1 MNDEQALLTK
11 FLAEPQ
17 SPAACLAYAAWL
29 DERRDPRG
37 EYLRLLAGP
46 EESNDASADGRFRRL
61 FHLRRKIDSVW
72 ADQVDRTRIATGGV
86 YQSDPIDGAWHYLRF
101 YPDGSVLSVR
111 STQTP
116 AQAWQR
122 FDQARDD
129 RTFGRGVYKLVGG
142 ELRLSLLQEPP
153 DSMRNAWKV
162 LYDKRLEEDIARDF
176 DFIAADA
183 AIRQHATELAEQ
195 MKHIDYAGAPGRRSL
210 CLNWHRL
217 LDDSRGTMTYL
228 FVEVNP

>member
-1 MNDEQALLTK
+1 MNEDQALLAN

-29 DERRDPRG
+29 EERRDPRG
-37 EYLRLLAGP
+37 EYLRLLASLQ
-46 EESNDASADGRFRRL
+46 ESKGTSADARFRRL
-61 FHLRRKIDSVW
+61 LHLRRKIDSAW
-72 ADQVDRTRIATGGV
+72 ADQVDRTCIATGGV
-86 YQSDPIDGAWHYLRF
+86 YQSDPIDGGWHYLRF
-101 YPDGSVLSVR
+101 YRDGSALSVC
-111 STQTP
+111 SAQTP

-129 RTFGRGVYKLVGG
+129 RTFDRGAYKLVGD

-153 DSMRNAWKV
+153 DWMRSAWTA

-183 AIRQHATELAEQ
+183 AIRRHAMELAEQ
-195 MKHIDYAGAPGRRSL
+195 MKRIDYAGAPGRRSL
-210 CLNWHRL
+210 CLSWHRP
-217 LDDSRGTMTYL
+217 LDDSRGKMTYR
-228 FVEVNP
+228 FVGVNP